1 KSFVILFKKA
11 FMQEDA
17 KSVLEPFV
25 SNYVA
30 DEKDLF
36 VHHYKQEWDMK
47 WNLFQKVMQQDVMN
61 YYESILFALAETI
74 DVSLYEQ
81 SKEQLQKQL
90 VEIEKE
96 IYVI

>member
-1 KSFVILFKKA
+1 MELI
-11 FMQEDA
+11 
-17 KSVLEPFV
+17 P
-25 SNYVA
+25 
-30 DEKDLF
+30 
-36 VHHYKQEWDMK
+36 
-47 WNLFQKVMQQDVMN
+47 KVMQQDVMN

-81 SKEQLQKQL
+81 NKEQLQKQL

>member
-1 KSFVILFKKA
+1 
-11 FMQEDA
+11 MQEDA

-47 WNLFQKVMQQDVMN
+47 WNLFRKVMQQDVMN

>member
-1 KSFVILFKKA
+1 
-11 FMQEDA
+11 M
-17 KSVLEPFV
+17 
-25 SNYVA
+25 
-30 DEKDLF
+30 DL
-36 VHHYKQEWDMK
+36 K

-61 YYESILFALAETI
+61 YYESVLFALAETI

-96 IYVI
+96 MYVM

>member
-1 KSFVILFKKA
+1 
-11 FMQEDA
+11 MQEDA
-17 KSVLEPFV
+17 KSVLEPLV

-30 DEKDLF
+30 DENIYLF
-36 VHHYKQEWDMK
+36 IIISKRDMK
-47 WNLFQKVMQQDVMN
+47 WNLFEKVMRQDVMN

-90 VEIEKE
+90 VEIEK